1 VEDLPDVLLLAELGR
16 SERLLWT
23 GKPRGGICFRGQDL
37 LAVPFSLMWCGFAIF
52 WEAGVVMSGA
62 PFFFR
67 LLGIP
72 FVAIGL
78 YLVLGRFFVD
88 AFVRS
93 KTFYGVTNERVLIVT
108 AVFDRR
114 TRSINLRTLGDVSV
128 SQHGDKSGTI
138 TFGSPQPFGQ
148 IFGPGFSKN
157 RYSPPVFDRVEN
169 VKNVYELIVSTQKKL
184 LSA

>member
-1 VEDLPDVLLLAELGR
+1 MADLPDAVLLAELGP
-16 SERLLWT
+16 SERLLWA

-52 WEAGVVMSGA
+52 WETGVVKSGA

-67 LLGIP
+67 LWGIP

-93 KTFYGVTNERVLIVT
+93 KTFYRVTNERVLIVT
-108 AVFDRR
+108 TVFSRQ
-114 TRSINLRTLGDVSV
+114 TRSIDLRTLGDVSV
-128 SQHGDKSGTI
+128 SRRSDESGTI
-138 TFGSPQPFGQ
+138 SFGSPQPFGQ
-148 IFGPGFSKN
+148 IFGPGFSKS
-157 RYSPPVFDRVEN
+157 RFSPPVFDMVEN
-169 VKNVYELIVSTQKKL
+169 VKNVYELIISTQKKL